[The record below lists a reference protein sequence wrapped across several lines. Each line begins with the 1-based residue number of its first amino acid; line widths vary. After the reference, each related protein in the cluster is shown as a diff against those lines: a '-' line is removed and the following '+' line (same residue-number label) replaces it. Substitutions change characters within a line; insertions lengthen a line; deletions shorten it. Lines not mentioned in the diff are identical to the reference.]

1 MTSYN
6 SDTHRMERDEAVNR
20 ANEFAETIK
29 KNDQTFKKIIEQDR
43 LKIQNEVRSK
53 LGKTNNCNI
62 IQQQF

>member
-1 MTSYN
+1 
-6 SDTHRMERDEAVNR
+6 MERDEAVNR

-53 LGKTNNCNI
+53 LGKTNNFII
-62 IQQQF
+62 IQQ

>member
-1 MTSYN
+1 
-6 SDTHRMERDEAVNR
+6 MERDEAVNR

-53 LGKTNNCNI
+53 LGKTNHCI
-62 IQQQF
+62 II